1 MLNYFFYILIMLEK
15 LNNKW
20 TLLIAIILVIII
32 VRKIVKLN
40 KPFDQEK
47 FINQMENQKKLKE
60 KININM
66 IKEEL
71 PLIANYIIH

>member
-1 MLNYFFYILIMLEK
+1 MLEK

-20 TLLIAIILVIII
+20 TLLIAIILVVII
-32 VRKIVKLN
+32 VRKIIKLN

-47 FINQMENQKKLKE
+47 FINQIENQKKLKE

-71 PLIANYIIH
+71 PLIANYIVN